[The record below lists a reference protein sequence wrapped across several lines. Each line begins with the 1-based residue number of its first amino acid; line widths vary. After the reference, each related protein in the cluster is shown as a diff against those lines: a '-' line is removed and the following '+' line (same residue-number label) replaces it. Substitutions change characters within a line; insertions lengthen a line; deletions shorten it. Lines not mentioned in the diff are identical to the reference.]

1 MSFTVA
7 CPKPLFPVRSKK
19 FTVQSDMAQNV
30 GASFMKIELVKIE
43 DSGLAE
49 VSSFSQVVLLR

>member
-1 MSFTVA
+1 
-7 CPKPLFPVRSKK
+7 
-19 FTVQSDMAQNV
+19 MAQNV